1 MIISDVSSLP
11 LLFVRLFVFI
21 YNIVILFVT
30 EQTSVL
36 YIFMNSSSIIDSKYI
51 NVIFPDMY
59 YLENKHWL
67 MKCNCTPCVYCFVN
81 LVHKTPPPV
90 RIFLKWSLNILMG
103 SMEELGYCTFNTFYN
118 YLKHL

>member
-1 MIISDVSSLP
+1 MSISDVSSLP
-11 LLFVRLFVFI
+11 LLFVCLFVFI

-36 YIFMNSSSIIDSKYI
+36 YIFMNSSSIINSKYI

-67 MKCNCTPCVYCFVN
+67 MKYNCTACV
-81 LVHKTPPPV
+81 
-90 RIFLKWSLNILMG
+90 
-103 SMEELGYCTFNTFYN
+103 
-118 YLKHL
+118 

>member
-90 RIFLKWSLNILMG
+90 RIFLK
-103 SMEELGYCTFNTFYN
+103 
-118 YLKHL
+118 

>member
-67 MKCNCTPCVYCFVN
+67 MKCNCTPCVYCFVK

-90 RIFLKWSLNILMG
+90 RIFLKWSLNIVMG

>member
-67 MKCNCTPCVYCFVN
+67 MKCNCTPCVYCFVK

-90 RIFLKWSLNILMG
+90 RIFLKWSLNIVMG
-103 SMEELGYCTFNTFYN
+103 NMEELGYCTFNTFYN

>member
-11 LLFVRLFVFI
+11 LLFVCFYIL

-36 YIFMNSSSIIDSKYI
+36 YIFMNSSSIINSKYI

-59 YLENKHWL
+59 NLENKHWL
-67 MKCNCTPCVYCFVN
+67 MKCNCTTCVYCFEK
-81 LVHKTPPPV
+81 LVHKTAPPV
-90 RIFLKWSLNILMG
+90 RIFLK
-103 SMEELGYCTFNTFYN
+103 
-118 YLKHL
+118 